1 MSAAL
6 ETLAPT
12 SEYFSEH
19 RNRQPLIRY
28 CSSRSETTILT
39 ASDSNTFHVTGFT
52 SFSATVPAIEGVFMV
67 RSVLIADGPAQPNT
81 EDVDTFWER
90 ARERFGELGDDY
102 QVRSLGI
109 DEDTTTQILDYIK
122 TRDKVATFSLPW
134 VIEANG
140 FPYSAPGIPIV
151 LCDYVGIPHLIVRL
165 TDVRETTF
173 GEIGYAESS
182 LDGPPVQDPEVW
194 IPLHREYWNGLL
206 AAYGRECTDDM
217 PVLIEPFD
225 YVGEVT

>member
-1 MSAAL
+1 M
-6 ETLAPT
+6 PR
-12 SEYFSEH
+12 H
-19 RNRQPLIRY
+19 I
-28 CSSRSETTILT
+28 
-39 ASDSNTFHVTGFT
+39 
-52 SFSATVPAIEGVFMV
+52 
-67 RSVLIADGPAQPNT
+67 LIADGPAQPDPT
-81 EDVDTFWER
+81 EIDDFWAR
-90 ARERFGELGDDY
+90 AQNNFEGLGDDY

-109 DEDTTTQILDYIK
+109 DAETTTQILEYIK

-140 FPYSAPGIPIV
+140 FPYSEPGTPIV
-151 LCDYVGIPHLIVRL
+151 LCDYVGTPHLIVQL

-194 IPLHREYWNGLL
+194 IPLHRTYWNGLL

-225 YVGEVT
+225 YIGEVI

>member
-1 MSAAL
+1 MSR
-6 ETLAPT
+6 
-12 SEYFSEH
+12 H
-19 RNRQPLIRY
+19 I
-28 CSSRSETTILT
+28 
-39 ASDSNTFHVTGFT
+39 
-52 SFSATVPAIEGVFMV
+52 
-67 RSVLIADGPAQPNT
+67 LIADGPAQP
-81 EDVDTFWER
+81 DPIGIDDFWAR
-90 ARERFGELGDDY
+90 AQSHFEGLGDDY

-109 DEDTTTQILDYIK
+109 DAETTTQILEYIK

-134 VIEANG
+134 VIEAND
-140 FPYSAPGIPIV
+140 FPYSEPGTPIV
-151 LCDYVGIPHLIVRL
+151 LCDYVGTPHLIVQL

-173 GEIGYAESS
+173 GDIGYAESS

>member
-1 MSAAL
+1 M
-6 ETLAPT
+6 PR
-12 SEYFSEH
+12 H
-19 RNRQPLIRY
+19 ILI
-28 CSSRSETTILT
+28 S
-39 ASDSNTFHVTGFT
+39 
-52 SFSATVPAIEGVFMV
+52 
-67 RSVLIADGPAQPNT
+67 DGPAQPNPANI
-81 EDVDTFWER
+81 DTFWAR
-90 ARERFGELGDDY
+90 ASEQHTGLGDNY

-109 DEDTTTQILDYIK
+109 DAETTTQILDYIK

-140 FPYSAPGIPIV
+140 FPYPEPGIPIV
-151 LCDYVGIPHLIVRL
+151 LTDYIGQPHLIVRL

-173 GEIGYAESS
+173 GQIGDAESS

-194 IPLHREYWNGLL
+194 IPLHRQYWNGLL

-225 YVGEVT
+225 YVGEII

>member
-1 MSAAL
+1 M
-6 ETLAPT
+6 PR
-12 SEYFSEH
+12 H
-19 RNRQPLIRY
+19 I
-28 CSSRSETTILT
+28 
-39 ASDSNTFHVTGFT
+39 
-52 SFSATVPAIEGVFMV
+52 
-67 RSVLIADGPAQPNT
+67 LIADGPALPDLT
-81 EDVDTFWER
+81 EIDRFWER
-90 ARERFGELGDDY
+90 ACEQFDELGDDY

-134 VIEANG
+134 VIDANG
-140 FPYSAPGIPIV
+140 FPYPEPGLPIV
-151 LCDYVGIPHLIVRL
+151 LCDYAGEPHLIVRL
-165 TDVRETTF
+165 TEIRETTF
-173 GEIGYAESS
+173 GQIGRAESS

-225 YVGEVT
+225 YIGEII